1 MRVLGTALTA
11 WGDYGVAQHPKAWA
25 PSVAGCSLLSGGTEF
40 SENQHHPLR
49 NPFGFHSPVPLPGQG
64 LLSPESSLPTVCP
77 GFQTFPKLCSHV
89 PPPRHLP
96 LPLCHAVSHGLLQD
110 LGVPSPRV
118 LPGPSLPS
126 EREGGR
132 LSPLPGSPCGVHEKV
147 LGEEHTGTR
156 VEEAE
161 SQANST
167 TGWERWDIQRRS

>member
-1 MRVLGTALTA
+1 MGWHNIPRLGHLALLAAHFSLVGQSSERTSTT
-11 WGDYGVAQHPKAWA
+11 
-25 PSVAGCSLLSGGTEF
+25 PSGIHSDSTPLSPCQAGACSLQS
-40 SENQHHPLR
+40 PLCQQSVPASR
-49 NPFGFHSPVPLPGQG
+49 PFPS
-64 LLSPESSLPTVCP
+64 C
-77 GFQTFPKLCSHV
+77 CSHV
-89 PPPRHLP
+89 PPPRHPP

-132 LSPLPGSPCGVHEKV
+132 LSPLPGGPCGVHEKV

-167 TGWERWDIQRRS
+167 IGWERWDI